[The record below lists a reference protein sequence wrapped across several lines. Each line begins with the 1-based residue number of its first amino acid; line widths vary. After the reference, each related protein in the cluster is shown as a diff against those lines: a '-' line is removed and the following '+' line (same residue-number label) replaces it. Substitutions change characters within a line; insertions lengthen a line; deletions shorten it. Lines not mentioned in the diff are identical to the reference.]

1 MYALHITLNPG
12 QEHEGRVKL
21 SYSFRQELL
30 ELLPSHI
37 KPQKRR
43 GIGGGR
49 REKYSK
55 KNEKKKSAA
64 CQRQNYCIATYV
76 QKFGVGKIL

>member
-21 SYSFRQELL
+21 SYSFRQERL

-37 KPQKRR
+37 NPQKRR
-43 GIGGGR
+43 GNGGGR
-49 REKYSK
+49 RENIQ
-55 KNEKKKSAA
+55 KNERKV
-64 CQRQNYCIATYV
+64 QNVKGKPTVYYV
-76 QKFGVGKIL
+76 QKFVVGKIL